1 MISSIRTTESD
12 SAFEILNFG
21 WMKMLKNFSDQIDKG
36 NPAPTE
42 AVFHV
47 PPSEPIQE
55 MKKRLNMDLEISTGQ
70 RKIGPPLDFTGKPA
84 KQVIST

>member
-1 MISSIRTTESD
+1 MLNSI
-12 SAFEILNFG
+12 L
-21 WMKMLKNFSDQIDKG
+21 DQIDKG
-36 NPAPTE
+36 LSAPTE

-84 KQVIST
+84 KQVLKTRLHSLK